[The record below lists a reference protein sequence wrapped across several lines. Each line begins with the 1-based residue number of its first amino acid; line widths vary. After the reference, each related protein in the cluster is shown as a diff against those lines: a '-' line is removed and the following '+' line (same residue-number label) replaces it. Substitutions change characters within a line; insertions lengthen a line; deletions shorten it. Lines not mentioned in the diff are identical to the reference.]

1 MPTDPGALAGLLP
14 ALDWSVYGFAFL
26 VIVVAAIAQS
36 ALGVGFGV
44 VAAPVLAVVDPEL
57 VPGTVMILGAFTA
70 GVVALRNRSGWSLAT
85 LGPALVGRVIF
96 SLVGALV
103 ASLLSPRLFLLV
115 FAALILGAVALS
127 LSGLRIAPTRRNMFF
142 AGSASGLMGTITSVG
157 TPPLAL
163 VYQYAPGAEVRAT
176 LSAFFALGGLIS
188 ILSLAAFGELGRA
201 DVAFSLTLLPAMLL
215 GYLLSPLLARHTD
228 RGWMRP
234 AMLALCVGA
243 ASLLLVKG
251 VAGFPAPTAQPT
263 LEK

>member
-1 MPTDPGALAGLLP
+1 MPGELAALLAP
-14 ALDWSVYGFAFL
+14 LDWSVYGVAFL
-26 VIVVAAIAQS
+26 VIVVAAVAQS

-44 VAAPVLAVVDPEL
+44 VAAPVLAVIDPGL

-70 GVVALRNRSGWSLAT
+70 FVVALREPAGWRFAS
-85 LGPALVGRVIF
+85 LGPALVGRVLF
-96 SLVGALV
+96 SLLGALV

-127 LSGLRIAPTRRNMFF
+127 LSGLRIAPTRRNLFF

-163 VYQYAPGAEVRAT
+163 VYQYAPGAEVRAR
-176 LSAFFALGGLIS
+176 LSAFFAVGGLIS

-201 DVAFSLTLLPAMLL
+201 DVAFSLTLLPAMVL

-243 ASLLLVKG
+243 AGLLLVKG
-251 VAGFPAPTAQPT
+251 AAGYAAPPALDAVEQD
-263 LEK
+263 